1 MHAQIYSMQGR
12 AKERGISEVQVE
24 TRGRKDGER
33 ASQKIKDQER
43 ERQKSWR
50 VYSQREVE
58 MTEDERGRERH
69 RMWGEE
75 EAGEHT
81 S

>member
-1 MHAQIYSMQGR
+1 MQGR

-33 ASQKIKDQER
+33 TSQKIKDQER

-58 MTEDERGRERH
+58 MTEDERGRERN